1 MAKKYLHNIELQNFK
16 AFPEYENINIEGK
29 HAIIWGV
36 NGSGK
41 SSVFWSLY
49 TFLQCAGKPTD
60 DYKKYFN
67 GGDQDL
73 KNIFGGAT
81 APFVKLSF
89 SEKDV
94 KGNPV
99 AASKETFILDAS
111 TDTDTR
117 KELIRSYYLSSEF
130 ISHRLLLN
138 FSNFRNSQ
146 ALNLWPYFERDIL
159 PYFTSKG
166 KNLYDLLKDF
176 REKINTETPKAL
188 NTMRDDF
195 NNGLQDLILPLV
207 KVNAERPHNVLTEYY
222 NKNLSEKNEFS
233 QLDVFNPTL
242 LDYTGTKGKRVVIN
256 PEITLKA
263 KFGRSAATL
272 TDINKP
278 HIFYNEARING
289 IALAIRFVLMENR
302 TNKAQN
308 NLLCLDDLLIS
319 LDMHNRRKV
328 IELLLS
334 KYTTD
339 YQLLLFTHEKGFFN
353 EFQRSVKDN
362 EKDWKAIIFRETPI
376 TKNPKVEEKGIQT
389 YYDKAKEFFD
399 INEYEACALFL
410 RKEAERLL
418 AKVFDPSLD
427 FVWRSDL
434 LLTLGDY
441 VGRARG
447 EDKQDISELKKA
459 VLNPNIS
466 DTELNKVFD
475 DAIAAL
481 GATIPE
487 KKLKSHI
494 KSVKQ
499 SIQTMRT
506 NATTK
511 DKLKVVLDKVDA
523 ATGRTLN
530 PAAHFNE
537 EPFFKDEMEEA
548 LKTIDELR
556 KAVK

>member
-1 MAKKYLHNIELQNFK
+1 MAKKYLHSIELQNFK

-49 TFLQCAGKPTD
+49 TFLQCAGKPAD
-60 DYKKYFN
+60 DYKKYFD
-67 GGDQDL
+67 GGEQDL
-73 KNIFGGAT
+73 KNIFGGASS
-81 APFVKLSF
+81 PFVKLSF
-89 SEKDV
+89 SEKDS
-94 KGNPV
+94 KGKVLP
-99 AASKETFILDAS
+99 ATKETFVLS
-111 TDTDTR
+111 STTDTDTR
-117 KELIRSYYLSSEF
+117 MELIRSYYLSSEF

-159 PYFTSKG
+159 PFFSSKG
-166 KNLYDLLKDF
+166 KNIYDLLKEF
-176 REKINTETPKAL
+176 REKINVETTKAL

-207 KVNAERPHNVLTEYY
+207 KVNADKAHNVLTEYY
-222 NKNLSEKNEFS
+222 NDNLSEKNEFS
-233 QLDVFNPTL
+233 QLDIFNPTL
-242 LDYTGTKGKRVVIN
+242 LDYSGSKGKRVVIN
-256 PEITLKA
+256 PEITLAA
-263 KFGRSAATL
+263 KFGKTADTL

-334 KYTTD
+334 KYTSD

-353 EFQRSVKDN
+353 EFQRSTLGN
-362 EKDWKAIIFRETPI
+362 EKDWKAIIFKETPI
-376 TKNPKVEEKGIQT
+376 DKNPKVEERGIQT
-389 YYDKAKEFFD
+389 YYEKAREFFD
-399 INEYEACALFL
+399 SNEYEACALFL

-459 VLNPNIS
+459 VLTPNIT
-466 DTELNKVFD
+466 DAQMNKIFD
-475 DAIAAL
+475 DALAILGDTIA
-481 GATIPE
+481 E
-487 KKLKSHI
+487 RKLKSHI
-494 KSVKQ
+494 RSVKQ
-499 SIQTMRT
+499 GINRIRT
-506 NATTK
+506 NAATK
-511 DKLKVVLDKVDA
+511 DKLKEVLDKVDA

-537 EPFFKDEMEEA
+537 EPFFKDEMVEA